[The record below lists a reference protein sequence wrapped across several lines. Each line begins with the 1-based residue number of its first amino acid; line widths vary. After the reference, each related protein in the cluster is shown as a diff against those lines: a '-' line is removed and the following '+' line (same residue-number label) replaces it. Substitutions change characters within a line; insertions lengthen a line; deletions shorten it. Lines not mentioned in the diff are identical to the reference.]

1 MLNIFTDA
9 NTEKI
14 GFIVYEGK
22 EELYRDK
29 DYASNKVAAIN
40 ELEAIKFALK
50 YVSKNHVY
58 EDICLFTDNTNAK
71 KMVDT
76 IVYDHCT
83 VPDSDRLDRNDVL
96 GLLKKIKKYIEKL
109 GDIDIIYSPAHCET
123 SKEVKKK
130 FKKFNSEFT
139 INNYEDLKKRKR
151 KKFIKRMRIRNAE
164 VDEYIKG

>member
-22 EELYRDK
+22 EELYRNK

-50 YVSKNHVY
+50 YTSKNHLY
-58 EDICLFTDNTNAK
+58 EDIYLFTDNTNAK

-123 SKEVKKK
+123 NKEVKKK

-164 VDEYIKG
+164 VDEYIKE